1 MRRLVLGL
9 NAATVLLVVAGIAF
23 LAIPTPMPAGRG
35 AVMSS
40 PGTLPDSGRPAPVAD
55 LGAAERVVRTDIF
68 SSRRAAPPRR
78 YSLGEGTPESDGTPT
93 EMTVAPP
100 LAGEPMDSTT
110 ASTANDP
117 VPRLYGTML
126 GPTESTALL
135 RLDARISEPRLYRVG
150 DRAGGYRVTEIS
162 DRSVA
167 LVGASGRLVLR
178 LATPDQ

>member
-1 MRRLVLGL
+1 MAGTEQRHGL
-9 NAATVLLVVAGIAF
+9 QGQRCVA
-23 LAIPTPMPAGRG
+23 
-35 AVMSS
+35 
-40 PGTLPDSGRPAPVAD
+40 VAD
-55 LGAAERVVRTDIF
+55 LGAAERVVRTDLF

-78 YSLGEGTPESDGTPT
+78 YSYGEGAPESDVPPT

-100 LAGEPMDSTT
+100 LGGEAVDSATV
-110 ASTANDP
+110 ATANDP

-126 GPTESTALL
+126 GPMESTALL
-135 RLDARISEPRLYRVG
+135 RLDARIAEPRLYRVG